1 MSKKGKKRQA
11 NEKSGAAQAHPQS
24 SSQQQP
30 ERTDSELAPFAVRTA
45 PRQQCNSLSLP
56 APRGQTE
63 TNKRRCKSSS
73 GRRVA
78 PSRFYASQP
87 KNGGRLRQAIG
98 ERCCRQRMR
107 SAPLRCALAAI
118 LALLLV
124 LHLSFAVNATSD
136 NNKAIT
142 IADLRAAQQHQPSS
156 LGEASS
162 IASRAPPPSPPIAS
176 ATAII
181 NRAIPGTSATAT
193 DADRQVSNV
202 APPRRAVVGKT
213 TRLELAS
220 ASASE
225 LPSQPM
231 RTTPFPV
238 VMLAH
243 ARPGRLNVTLTSLL
257 GVRGIDRSCLR
268 GGLEPLGTS

>member
-11 NEKSGAAQAHPQS
+11 NEKSGAAQAPSAELVATAARAH
-24 SSQQQP
+24 
-30 ERTDSELAPFAVRTA
+30 RLELAPLLCALCHVSNATLSPFLHPEAKQKPTNGA
-45 PRQQCNSLSLP
+45 ASLAQGDGWRLH
-56 APRGQTE
+56 ALR
-63 TNKRRCKSSS
+63 
-73 GRRVA
+73 
-78 PSRFYASQP
+78 P